1 MNKDSVLLTV
11 LPTKAQLPLHLIRH
25 VNTLCQ
31 VLIVLSQKQA
41 KFKQKFTCKKKY
53 MVKNHTL
60 EGLILIPYLTKL
72 LLKSRTEKEEKI
84 LPKSYITLQIKQ
96 KL

>member
-1 MNKDSVLLTV
+1 
-11 LPTKAQLPLHLIRH
+11 
-25 VNTLCQ
+25 
-31 VLIVLSQKQA
+31 
-41 KFKQKFTCKKKY
+41 

-72 LLKSRTEKEEKI
+72 LLRSRTEKEEKI

-96 KL
+96 KKKL